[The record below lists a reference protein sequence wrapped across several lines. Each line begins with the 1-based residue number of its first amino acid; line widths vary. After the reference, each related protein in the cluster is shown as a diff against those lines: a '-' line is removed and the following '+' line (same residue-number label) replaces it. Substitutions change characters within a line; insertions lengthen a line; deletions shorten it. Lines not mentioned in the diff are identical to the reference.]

1 MPRRKNK
8 KRIDPRYFMD
18 EKTGAIKEEIEEAQG
33 IPSADYHSTA
43 SKIGRPDPWD
53 DARGQQGPALPA
65 ENQIVADFVN
75 KLIPGWK
82 SKIEE
87 IKKNIT
93 DPNNYIVQGSP
104 GIKQMVRPMQEFLY
118 HLNGMQKNLEQDKPI
133 RRHAMGKPFSNDYVE
148 VPSKEEHKTLNYVF
162 VQLAETFSE
171 AARYVGAQ
179 RPTATPEQRQNFKQ
193 PNYKEVA
200 KYTLAT
206 LRHLTGGRDMSS
218 WSGAHKEKNP
228 ETGLHGG
235 PVKYSSERDAYPAR
249 YPRQI
254 GENLKKI
261 IDQEIEAVLNDAYGE
276 N

>member
-1 MPRRKNK
+1 MKITK
-8 KRIDPRYFMD
+8 SKLKEI
-18 EKTGAIKEEIEEAQG
+18 IKEEYNRVMREELKEARG

-43 SKIGRPDPWD
+43 SKIGRDDPWD

-87 IKKNIT
+87 IKKKIEE
-93 DPNNYIVQGSP
+93 PNNYIVQGSP

-162 VQLAETFSE
+162 VQLAETFSG

-200 KYTLAT
+200 KYTLGA

-218 WSGAHKEKNP
+218 WSGASKEKNP

-235 PVKYSSERDAYPAR
+235 PVKYSADKDAYPAR

-254 GENLKKI
+254 GENLK
-261 IDQEIEAVLNDAYGE
+261 
-276 N
+276 